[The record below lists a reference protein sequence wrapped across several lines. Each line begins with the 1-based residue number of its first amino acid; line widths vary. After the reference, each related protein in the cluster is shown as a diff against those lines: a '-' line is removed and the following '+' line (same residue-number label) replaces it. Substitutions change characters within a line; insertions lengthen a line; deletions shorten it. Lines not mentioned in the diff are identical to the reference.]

1 MSHTADADI
10 SLQTERNDHPNPPA
24 TLSALAAE
32 AGVQFNGGAPW
43 DIQVHDERVYDRIFL
58 EGSLGFGE
66 SYMDGLWDCDQLDV
80 LFYRLLNADVEEF
93 HPEAVP
99 DSICLFFRRSR
110 H

>member
-1 MSHTADADI
+1 MSQTADADI

-80 LFYRLLNADVEEF
+80 LFYRLLNAEIDEKI
-93 HPEAVP
+93 
-99 DSICLFFRRSR
+99 DKWSR
-110 H
+110 VRLLGEILRHRH